1 MTLSLQ
7 NTEIFNILSEISVP
21 TNDLEGIKQLEDRLI
36 FFNFIISVLR
46 KPKSKMMTKLY
57 ILQLMS
63 ENKKSHTQLNP
74 LSANPIKWSNTLKQ
88 FVGNSRRIV

>member
-21 TNDLEGIKQLEDRLI
+21 TNDLEGIKQLEERLI
-36 FFNFIISVLR
+36 FFHFIISVLR

-63 ENKKSHTQLNP
+63 ENKK
-74 LSANPIKWSNTLKQ
+74 
-88 FVGNSRRIV
+88 